1 MHYYPQLFDVFLL
14 WNRLII
20 YKGIQLITYI
30 RLMFHMSNTS
40 LFNLEKFS
48 STDDWVDRKE
58 NGMHGMVWPEPEQV
72 ICLFFFLFVMCCVF
86 LFLLHVR
93 SVSEYVRKQHETVH
107 FQDMQDHQQHKCV
120 RDRMYC
126 QWHCHWKPSTF
137 NSVLIKL
144 HSIVHQIEVNLTYSW

>member
-72 ICLFFFLFVMCCVF
+72 MFFFFF
-86 LFLLHVR
+86 YLLCAAFFCSSCMSDQSQNMSESNMR
-93 SVSEYVRKQHETVH
+93 QFIFRICKITSNTNVSETECTV
-107 FQDMQDHQQHKCV
+107 
-120 RDRMYC
+120 
-126 QWHCHWKPSTF
+126 
-137 NSVLIKL
+137 NG
-144 HSIVHQIEVNLTYSW
+144 IVTGSLLLFIQYSLNYIQ

>member
-48 STDDWVDRKE
+48 STDDWVDREE

-72 ICLFFFLFVMCCVF
+72 ICLFFFY
-86 LFLLHVR
+86 LLCAAFFCSSCMSDQSQNMSESNMR
-93 SVSEYVRKQHETVH
+93 QFIFRICKITSNTNVSETECTV
-107 FQDMQDHQQHKCV
+107 
-120 RDRMYC
+120 
-126 QWHCHWKPSTF
+126 
-137 NSVLIKL
+137 NG
-144 HSIVHQIEVNLTYSW
+144 IVTGSLLLFIQYSLNYIQ